1 MEGFFALSLWGAYI
15 WRGLY
20 MEGLIF
26 GILRYS
32 HWPVSFPTGY
42 TYLSA
47 WVFRSLIWL
56 ISRPNIKDP
65 QICSV
70 QAERRNS

>member
-1 MEGFFALSLWGAYI
+1 MEGFFVLRVWGAFI

-32 HWPVSFPTGY
+32 TADVS
-42 TYLSA
+42 
-47 WVFRSLIWL
+47 
-56 ISRPNIKDP
+56 
-65 QICSV
+65 SV
-70 QAERRNS
+70 TIYQSNQEIVS